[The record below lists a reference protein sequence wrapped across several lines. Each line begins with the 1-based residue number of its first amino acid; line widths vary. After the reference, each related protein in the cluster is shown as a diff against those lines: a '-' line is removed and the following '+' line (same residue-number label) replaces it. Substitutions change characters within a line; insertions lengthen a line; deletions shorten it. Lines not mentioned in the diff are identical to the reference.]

1 MASFTTA
8 TDRQISFLDS
18 LITERGL
25 TLDKA
30 VMLTFD
36 TDQTETFEIGRRE
49 CSQMIDAVKAVRR
62 PERER
67 PALPDLEAGMYK
79 VGQEIFKVKI
89 SKAGRPY
96 AEILCHDA
104 IHNGN
109 YADAA
114 VWFEYESGLIFKHK
128 ITTEHRMTLD
138 QCAEFGLLFGTCCV
152 CARTLTN
159 PKSIAKG
166 IGPICESRI

>member
-1 MASFTTA
+1 MARFTTA
-8 TDRQISFLDS
+8 TERQISFLTS

-25 TLDKA
+25 SLDKA
-30 VMLTFD
+30 VMLTFN

-67 PALPDLEAGMYK
+67 PAAPDLEAGMYK
-79 VGQEIFKVKI
+79 VGQDIFRVKI
-89 SKAGRPY
+89 SKSSGKPY
-96 AEILCHDA
+96 AEILCHEA
-104 IHNGN
+104 ILNGN
-109 YADAA
+109 YTDAA
-114 VWFEYESGLIFKHK
+114 VWFEYAPGAVRR
-128 ITTEHRMTLD
+128 ITPENRMTLD

-152 CARTLTN
+152 CARELTD

-166 IGPICESRI
+166 IGPICEKKI

>member
-8 TDRQISFLDS
+8 TERQISFLTS

-25 TLDKA
+25 SLDKA
-30 VMLTFD
+30 VMLAFD

-67 PALPDLEAGMYK
+67 PAAPDLEAGMYK
-79 VGQEIFKVKI
+79 VGQDIFRVKI
-89 SKAGRPY
+89 SKSSGKPY

-104 IHNGN
+104 ILNGN
-109 YADAA
+109 YRDAA
-114 VWFEYESGLIFKHK
+114 VWFEYAPGRVRS
-128 ITTEHRMTLD
+128 ITPDHRMTLD

-152 CARTLTN
+152 CGRELTK
-159 PKSIAKG
+159 PASIAKG
-166 IGPICESRI
+166 IGPVCEKKI